1 MISFELVLES
11 LFLCSPNES
20 CRESRTSDPAWD
32 SPAWDKEQN
41 QRRNLQEGSGW
52 CSNIAPSFLECVKR
66 QLRLK
71 QVISGEWFHNI
82 PVPVTL
88 WDGESQLLAGA
99 GFGKGFICAAHSG
112 EDVLREPPSW
122 GCLQKKPLFPRNE
135 SQPKCGLR
143 LWEPVPQAAVFHPW
157 VAAGT
162 LFLPVTPVLDP
173 AGLWPRRGQKEHK
186 PFPAGREF
194 FLSCDKSNNTDHNVS
209 DRANLCLQTF
219 PPVFV
224 LKKYMN
230 KKFCGSLCRWMWDW
244 AAPDTTGIFFFFSQ
258 MWNIQKCFPFLPLRR
273 LKGSSVS
280 CSWIN

>member
-41 QRRNLQEGSGW
+41 QWRNLQEGSGW

-66 QLRLK
+66 QLGLK

-88 WDGESQLLAGA
+88 WDGESQLLGLERALFVQHTRVRTFFESLRAGA
-99 GFGKGFICAAHSG
+99 
-112 EDVLREPPSW
+112 VY
-122 GCLQKKPLFPRNE
+122 KKKTLFPRNE

-157 VAAGT
+157 EVAGT

-186 PFPAGREF
+186 PFPAGKEF
-194 FLSCDKSNNTDHNVS
+194 FLSCDKSNNTDNNVS
-209 DRANLCLQTF
+209 DRASLCLQTF

-224 LKKYMN
+224 LKN
-230 KKFCGSLCRWMWDW
+230 IWIRSFVVPCAGRCGTELL
-244 AAPDTTGIFFFFSQ
+244 PTPLGFFFLSDVEYPK
-258 MWNIQKCFPFLPLRR
+258 MFPLFAPLRG
-273 LKGSSVS
+273 GSAS